1 MNHYRIKRES
11 FKNGYYW
18 AYPPNSKDM
27 VALELV
33 SRAGVVSW
41 RGEGD
46 VKSGTYV
53 SHTFVVVETGE
64 FVRDWVWLGDETP
77 T

>member
-11 FKNGYYW
+11 FKDGFYW

-33 SRAGVVSW
+33 STAGVITW
-41 RGEGD
+41 RGD
-46 VKSGTYV
+46 DNIKTGTYV
-53 SHTFVVVETGE
+53 SHTFVVVEDGS
-64 FVRDWVWLGDETP
+64 FVVDWVWLGDEIP